1 MSSNKDSGRERNLVT
16 SEREN
21 GGAMYWKYLVPS
33 ILNSSCSSVSIMPLS
48 GSANTG
54 NALRTSNTGVRRTAG
69 GDYGRWCDRQL
80 ASFLPL
86 MDHIP
91 LDITAV
97 IVVSAILISSPVW
110 MKDNDA
116 IKIWER
122 VLVRAWFGVT
132 NVCTF
137 KHYLAT

>member
-1 MSSNKDSGRERNLVT
+1 M
-16 SEREN
+16 
-21 GGAMYWKYLVPS
+21 
-33 ILNSSCSSVSIMPLS
+33 
-48 GSANTG
+48 
-54 NALRTSNTGVRRTAG
+54 AG
-69 GDYGRWCDRQL
+69 GDYGRWSDRQL

-116 IKIWER
+116 IKILER
-122 VLVRAWFGVT
+122 VCLCVCLVWGNECLHEARLVGISFRENHFIFRMT
-132 NVCTF
+132 SSSDCLFLINIKTRSINIII
-137 KHYLAT
+137 